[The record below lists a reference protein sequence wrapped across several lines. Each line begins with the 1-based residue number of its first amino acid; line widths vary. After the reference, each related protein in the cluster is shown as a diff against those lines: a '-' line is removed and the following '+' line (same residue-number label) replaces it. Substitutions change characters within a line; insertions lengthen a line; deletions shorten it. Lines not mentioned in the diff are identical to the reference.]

1 MQNAHQFL
9 DEFDLDLATAIHQT
23 EFCDNLQMPDGSE
36 VSHWNPS
43 GFTLMIGLL
52 IDLFFS
58 YSDLNEAAKLEMGKV
73 KSEVAASDTFFAG
86 MSFFGD
92 ITT

>member
-1 MQNAHQFL
+1 
-9 DEFDLDLATAIHQT
+9 
-23 EFCDNLQMPDGSE
+23 
-36 VSHWNPS
+36 
-43 GFTLMIGLL
+43 MIGLL

-73 KSEVAASDTFFAG
+73 KREVAASDTFFAG